1 MVGRP
6 VLYGVA
12 AGGEA
17 GALRA
22 LELLQADIGRVLG
35 PLGVPSFEQL
45 GPDAVRIE
53 ARR

>member
-1 MVGRP
+1 
-6 VLYGVA
+6 VA